1 MNILYEEN
9 SQLRFIFSACMSPED
24 VHKHTKRKMD
34 QVAMEYNT
42 DSCNYLS
49 LTHIMYFIYFMHHDE
64 PLTLKISQATNDILI
79 RTHDEYNNIVIVF
92 QRHDDTIYLYLC
104 SAELQLRYL
113 DIVEYITIS
122 PEIAQTA
129 VELMKFYI
137 DTKILLYGFPLII
150 IIPLRENNIV
160 PSVAQQIS
168 IT

>member
-92 QRHDDTIYLYLC
+92 QRHDDTIY
-104 SAELQLRYL
+104 
-113 DIVEYITIS
+113 IVEYITIS